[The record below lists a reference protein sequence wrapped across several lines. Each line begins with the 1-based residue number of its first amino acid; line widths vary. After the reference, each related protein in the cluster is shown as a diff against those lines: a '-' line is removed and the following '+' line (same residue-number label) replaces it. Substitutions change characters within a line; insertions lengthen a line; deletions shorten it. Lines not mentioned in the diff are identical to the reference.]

1 MSLAYSAM
9 MPLRASAPH
18 FKLNDILSG
27 REITPGN
34 ISGEKG
40 LLVMFVCNHCPYVKH
55 VENKIGEVTSEYQ
68 KKGVGVVAIASNDI
82 EKYPDDGPEGM
93 KDQARRA
100 AWDFPYVLDGTQEVA
115 KAFQAEC
122 TPDFFLF
129 DDSLKC
135 VYRGR
140 LDASSPGN
148 GKPNDGADLRAAL
161 DHLIAGHPQGEDQK
175 PSMGCSIKWRS

>member
-1 MSLAYSAM
+1 MSLTYSAM

-18 FKLNDILSG
+18 FNLRDIHSG
-27 REITPGN
+27 KEITPEN
-34 ISGEKG
+34 ISGESG

-55 VENKIGEVTSEYQ
+55 VEDEIGQVASEYQ
-68 KKGVGVVAIASNDI
+68 QKGIGAVAITSNDI
-82 EKYPDDGPEGM
+82 DKYPDDGPEGM

-100 AWDFPYVLDGTQEVA
+100 AWSFPYLLDETQEVA
-115 KAFQAEC
+115 KAYQAEC

-129 DDSLKC
+129 DKSLKC

-148 GKPNDGADLRAAL
+148 GQPNDGADLRDAL
-161 DHLIAGHPQGEDQK
+161 DRLIAGQPISEDQK
-175 PSMGCSIKWRS
+175 PSMGCNIKWRS